1 MTTASDMS
9 SRLLDALADR
19 PSVWR
24 FIASFAADWRSPLEP
39 GDGHDTT
46 ELDAAEARL
55 GVKLPAALRE
65 AYALFGRRDDLTRNQ
80 DELLTPSELN
90 IYQGALVYQAENQG
104 AAHWGILLSDLGNDD
119 PATVMRPDLADKS
132 QERWEPWT
140 ERLSVALIDLVMSET
155 AYYEADGLSDGAE
168 LDDDVLAAFHELPT
182 VLPAQHESSWYLGD
196 DVLLHVRGGWWLT
209 VRARTAQALDA
220 VRENHLVGWVNG

>member
-19 PSVWR
+19 PSAWR

-39 GDGHDTT
+39 GDGHDTA

-119 PATVMRPDLADKS
+119 PATVMRADLADKS

-182 VLPAQHESSWYLGD
+182 VLPARHESSWYLGD
-196 DVLLHVRGGWWLT
+196 DVLLHARGNWWLT